1 MAIQGIKP
9 KFVSENELVYLKRTY
24 LREKETDL
32 EEFNSIF
39 LESDLNNVQAEIL
52 HVCGAGCGACHD

>member
-9 KFVSENELVYLKRTY
+9 KFVSENELVSLKRTY